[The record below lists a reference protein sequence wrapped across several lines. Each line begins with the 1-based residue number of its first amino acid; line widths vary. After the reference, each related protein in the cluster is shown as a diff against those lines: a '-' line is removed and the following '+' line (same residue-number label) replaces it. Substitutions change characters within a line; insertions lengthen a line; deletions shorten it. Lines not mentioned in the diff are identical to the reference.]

1 MRPLNCLIVDDEE
14 LARRLVRTYC
24 DRLPDLRV
32 AGEAAHPVAA
42 MELLRE
48 QEVDLLFLDIQM
60 PGMTGLD
67 FLRTLR
73 RPPAVILTT
82 AYSEYA
88 VQGFELDVVD
98 YLVKPFAF
106 ERFVVAVNKA
116 REYRFSD
123 DRFSDDRLSGYQ
135 FSRAPE
141 QKPNSDYQIVRADR
155 KTLRIPH
162 AEILYIESM
171 REYVAYHTAK
181 GRTLTL
187 GSLKQLEEELPG
199 NFLRVHKSYI
209 VATERVEA
217 LEGNQLRI
225 GETLVP
231 IGGSYRELVKS
242 RLFGG

>member
-1 MRPLNCLIVDDEE
+1 MKPLNCLIVDDEE
-14 LARRLVRTYC
+14 LARRLVRSYC
-24 DRLPDLRV
+24 ERLPDLRV

-42 MELLRE
+42 MEVLRE

-73 RPPAVILTT
+73 HPPAVILTT

-88 VQGFELDVVD
+88 LEGFELDVVD

-106 ERFVVAVNKA
+106 ERFVVAVGKA
-116 REYRFSD
+116 RDYRFPD
-123 DRFSDDRLSGYQ
+123 KPI
-135 FSRAPE
+135 SRAPAP
-141 QKPNSDYQIVRADR
+141 QKTSDYQIVRADR
-155 KTLRIPH
+155 KTLRIRH
-162 AEILYIESM
+162 ADILYVESM

-187 GSLKQLEEELPG
+187 GSLKQLEEELPE

-225 GETLVP
+225 GENLIP
-231 IGGSYRELVKS
+231 IGGSYREMVKA
-242 RLFGG
+242 RLFGA

>member
-1 MRPLNCLIVDDEE
+1 MKPLNCLIVDDEE

-24 DRLPDLRV
+24 ERLPDQLRV
-32 AGEAAHPVAA
+32 VGEAAHPVAA
-42 MELLRE
+42 MELLRAE
-48 QEVDLLFLDIQM
+48 PVDLLFLDIQM

-73 RPPAVILTT
+73 RPPAVVLTT
-82 AYSEYA
+82 AYAEYA
-88 VQGFELDVVD
+88 LEGFELDVVD

-106 ERFVVAVNKA
+106 ERFVVAVGKV
-116 REYRFSD
+116 RDYRFPETP
-123 DRFSDDRLSGYQ
+123 
-135 FSRAPE
+135 FSRAPTP
-141 QKPNSDYQIVRADR
+141 KTSAGYQLVRSDR

-162 AEILYIESM
+162 ADIRYIESM
-171 REYVAYHTAK
+171 REYVAYHTAQ

-187 GSLKQLEEELPG
+187 GSLKQLEEELPD
-199 NFLRVHKSYI
+199 NFLRVHKSFI

-225 GETLVP
+225 GETLIP
-231 IGGSYRELVKS
+231 IGGSYRESVKS